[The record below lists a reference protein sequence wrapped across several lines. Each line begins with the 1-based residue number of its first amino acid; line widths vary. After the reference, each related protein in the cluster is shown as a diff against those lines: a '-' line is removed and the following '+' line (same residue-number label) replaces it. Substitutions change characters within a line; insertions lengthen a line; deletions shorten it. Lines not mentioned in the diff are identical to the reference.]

1 MDAKQL
7 GPFIAERRKELGMTQ
22 AVLAEKLH
30 VTDKAVSRWERGI
43 GLPDINSVEA
53 LANALEVSL
62 VEFMQ
67 AQRNE
72 KEKISTK
79 EAEKLLADTIQLSRT
94 ANNITKSIG
103 GAILLLFVII
113 SLLLLYLFIS
123 NGKIVMYS
131 VGSIITGLIA
141 WGIPIWQISLAKN
154 KKIIITTVSSLGFAL
169 VSLTIQFFDIARMAH
184 IEDWS
189 SIRDTIDVLS
199 MVVVLF
205 STVTLLLNIIIGKKV
220 CFAHSRGQ
228 KL

>member
-154 KKIIITTVSSLGFAL
+154 KKIVITTVSSLGFAL
-169 VSLTIQFFDIARMAH
+169 VSLTIQFFDIARMVH